1 LITDYPIDSDV
12 RKQNMANP
20 LDVLKA
26 VDCDL
31 DFFLRKFQFQS
42 QWIREAVGEV
52 GKARQHVDIDD
63 LGIGEMLL
71 EFVEVRF
78 RDFVRSAG

>member
-1 LITDYPIDSDV
+1 MITDFRIDTDV
-12 RKQNMANP
+12 RKQNLAHP

-31 DFFLRKFQFQS
+31 NFFLRKFQFQS
-42 QWIREAVGEV
+42 QWIGEAVGEV
-52 GKARQHVDIDD
+52 RKARQHVDIDD

-71 EFVEVRF
+71 QRIEVCF
-78 RDFVRSAG
+78 RDLLRSAG